1 VSFPSTLAFYLFTYP
16 PFLYALCRLAVFS
29 DGFSEGALK
38 NLKDGFPSSEVPY
51 TDSYEYL
58 SDSDLDEE
66 ECYTEVA
73 PNSDT
78 AASNP
83 THDKGV
89 AVPDQESDQ
98 AKGISSLTIGQS
110 DVETSTAT
118 TGNSGG
124 HPGAVHIQPGKVAVI
139 RDMAAAT

>member
-1 VSFPSTLAFYLFTYP
+1 M
-16 PFLYALCRLAVFS
+16 AVFS
-29 DGFSEGALK
+29 DGFLEGTLK
-38 NLKDGFPSSEVPY
+38 NLRDGFPSGEAPY

-66 ECYTEVA
+66 ECYTEVDVP
-73 PNSDT
+73 PNND
-78 AASNP
+78 AAANNP

-98 AKGISSLTIGQS
+98 SRGISSLTTGQS
-110 DVETSTAT
+110 CTEKATAT
-118 TGNSGG
+118 AGSSVD
-124 HPGAVHIQPGKVAVI
+124 HPGADHTQPGKVAVI